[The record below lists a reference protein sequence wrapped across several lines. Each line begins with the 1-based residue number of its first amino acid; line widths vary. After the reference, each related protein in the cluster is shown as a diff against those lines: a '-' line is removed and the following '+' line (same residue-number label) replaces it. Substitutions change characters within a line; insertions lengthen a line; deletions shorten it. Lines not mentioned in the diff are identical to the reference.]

1 MSIIYIKS
9 LLFVSG
15 YTIRTA
21 PQQAGPQMKIV
32 LLLSFCLLC
41 ACSDVNGQHR
51 SNAQNAALK
60 TCNKYLKLR
69 IDAEP
74 VDILGDA
81 VTFSVGGDALTLRW
95 RFVDDD
101 KTKVGICTTSLDG
114 ETFQS
119 AEAVPTKS

>member
-1 MSIIYIKS
+1 
-9 LLFVSG
+9 
-15 YTIRTA
+15 
-21 PQQAGPQMKIV
+21 MKIV

-51 SNAQNAALK
+51 SNAQNAALR

-74 VDILGDA
+74 VDIPGDA
-81 VTFSVGGDALTLRW
+81 VKFSVGGDALTLRW
-95 RFVDDD
+95 PFIDDD
-101 KTKVGICTTSLDG
+101 RTKVGKCTTSLDG

-119 AEAVPTKS
+119 AEAVPMKAD

>member
-1 MSIIYIKS
+1 
-9 LLFVSG
+9 
-15 YTIRTA
+15 
-21 PQQAGPQMKIV
+21 MKIV

-41 ACSDVNGQHR
+41 ACSDVYGQHR

-74 VDILGDA
+74 VDIPSDA

-95 RFVDDD
+95 PFVDGD
-101 KTKVGICTTSLDG
+101 KTKVGKCTTSLNG

-119 AEAVPTKS
+119 AEAVPRKAN